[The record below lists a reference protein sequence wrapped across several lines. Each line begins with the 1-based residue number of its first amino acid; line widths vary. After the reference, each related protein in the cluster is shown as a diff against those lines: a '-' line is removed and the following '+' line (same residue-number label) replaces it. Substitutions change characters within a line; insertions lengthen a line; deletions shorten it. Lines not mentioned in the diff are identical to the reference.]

1 MGWGP
6 DPQGGRLLCV
16 PARDRLGW
24 DKEQGPD
31 TLMTALTARPYT
43 AADSVRWA
51 ALALVFGAAMLNYM
65 DRQALA
71 LLKPTLEV
79 QFGWSDGD
87 YAHINSGFQ
96 LATIASMLAV
106 GWFVDRVGLRA
117 GYAIGVGGW
126 SIAQMSHV
134 LVTTVTGFFT
144 TRVALAAFE
153 AVNLP
158 AAVKTVATWFR
169 GDDRS
174 LALGIM
180 NLAPNIGAVATPLAV
195 PLIAVTWGWQAAF
208 IITGLL
214 GFVWLACWFMLP
226 RPQTAAPG
234 VEKASPARNWSL
246 FWQLVLDRRTW
257 AITAGKFFTDFVW
270 VFLLFWGPDI
280 FNKMYGLET
289 VGLSLPVAL
298 VFLMAGAGSLF
309 AGALSSRLLAKGR
322 SFNVARKTP
331 MVLAAVMAMPV
342 FLVIW
347 APNVWVAAGLLGL
360 TLAAHQMFSTSI
372 FGLATD
378 IFPARMTGL
387 VIGIAA
393 TVAGFSGLAMNEY
406 TGFVRDGGGDWAPML
421 ALCAFA
427 KLAAVII
434 VHLLV
439 PNIDRDRERMIAS
452 ETA

>member
-1 MGWGP
+1 
-6 DPQGGRLLCV
+6 
-16 PARDRLGW
+16 
-24 DKEQGPD
+24 
-31 TLMTALTARPYT
+31 MTAIAARPYT
-43 AADSVRWA
+43 AADGARWA

-71 LLKPTLEV
+71 LLKPQLEV

-126 SIAQMSHV
+126 SIAQMTHV

-153 AVNLP
+153 AINLP

-195 PLIAVTWGWQAAF
+195 PIIAVTWGWKAAF
-208 IITGLL
+208 IITGAL

-226 RPQTAAPG
+226 RAAGP
-234 VEKASPARNWSL
+234 VKAPAMAGPERSL
-246 FWQLVLDRRTW
+246 KAFGRLLVDRRAW

-270 VFLLFWGPDI
+270 VFLLFWGPDL

-289 VGLSLPVAL
+289 TGLSLPVAL
-298 VFLMAGAGSLF
+298 VFLMAGVGSLF
-309 AGALSSRLLAKGR
+309 AGTLSSWLLVKGR
-322 SFNVARKTP
+322 SFNLARKTP
-331 MVLAAVMAMPV
+331 MVIAAVLAVPV
-342 FLVIW
+342 FAVAW

-378 IFPARMTGL
+378 VFPSRMTGL
-387 VIGIAA
+387 VIGLAA
-393 TVAGFSGLAMNEY
+393 TLAGFSGLAMNEY
-406 TGFVRDGGGDWAPML
+406 TGWMRDSGSSFAPML
-421 ALCAFA
+421 ALCAGA
-427 KLAAVII
+427 KLIAVVI
-434 VHLLV
+434 VHVLV
-439 PNIDRDRERMIAS
+439 PNIDRDRERMIAA
-452 ETA
+452 EAA

>member
-1 MGWGP
+1 
-6 DPQGGRLLCV
+6 
-16 PARDRLGW
+16 
-24 DKEQGPD
+24 
-31 TLMTALTARPYT
+31 MTAIEARPY
-43 AADSVRWA
+43 AAGDGLRWA

-71 LLKPTLEV
+71 LLKPQLAD
-79 QFGWSDGD
+79 QFGWSDID

-96 LATIASMLAV
+96 MATIASMLAV

-153 AVNLP
+153 AINLP

-195 PLIAVTWGWQAAF
+195 PVIAVAWGWQAAF
-208 IITGLL
+208 IITGAL
-214 GFVWLACWFMLP
+214 GFVWLAFWFMLP
-226 RPQTAAPG
+226 RPAGPMKPLPVG
-234 VEKASPARNWSL
+234 PERNWSA
-246 FWQLVLDRRTW
+246 FWALLGDRRTW
-257 AITAGKFFTDFVW
+257 AITAGKFLTDFVW
-270 VFLLFWGPDI
+270 VFLLFWGPDL

-289 VGLSLPVAL
+289 TGLSLPVAL

-309 AGALSSRLLAKGR
+309 AGTLSSWMLAKGQ
-322 SFNVARKTP
+322 SFNLARKTP
-331 MVLAAVMAMPV
+331 MIIAALMALPV
-342 FLVIW
+342 FAVAW

-378 IFPARMTGL
+378 IFPSRMTGL
-387 VIGIAA
+387 VIGLAA
-393 TVAGFSGLAMNEY
+393 TIAGFSGLAMNEF
-406 TGFVRDGGGDWAPML
+406 TGWTLDTLGTYAPML
-421 ALCAFA
+421 ALCAGA
-427 KLAAVII
+427 KVVAVVI

-439 PNIDRDRERMIAS
+439 PNVDRAREDMIAA
-452 ETA
+452 EAG

>member
-1 MGWGP
+1 
-6 DPQGGRLLCV
+6 
-16 PARDRLGW
+16 
-24 DKEQGPD
+24 
-31 TLMTALTARPYT
+31 MTAIAARPYT
-43 AADSVRWA
+43 AADGARWA

-71 LLKPTLEV
+71 LLKPQLEV
-79 QFGWSDGD
+79 QFGWSDSD

-96 LATIASMLAV
+96 LATIGSMLAV

-117 GYAIGVGGW
+117 GYAVGVGGW
-126 SIAQMSHV
+126 SAAQMSHV

-153 AVNLP
+153 AINLP

-174 LALGIM
+174 MALGIM

-195 PLIAVTWGWQAAF
+195 PLIAVAWGWQAAF
-208 IITGLL
+208 IITGAL
-214 GFVWLACWFMLP
+214 GFVWLAFWFMLP
-226 RPQTAAPG
+226 RAAGPVQAPAMAG
-234 VEKASPARNWSL
+234 PERSFKA
-246 FWQLVLDRRTW
+246 FGQLLLDRRSW

-270 VFLLFWGPDI
+270 VFLLFWGPDL

-298 VFLMAGAGSLF
+298 VFLMAGVGSLF
-309 AGALSSRLLAKGR
+309 AGSLSSWLLVKGR

-331 MVLAAVMAMPV
+331 MVIAAVLAVPV
-342 FLVIW
+342 FAVAW

-378 IFPARMTGL
+378 VFPSRMTGL
-387 VIGIAA
+387 VIGLAA
-393 TVAGFSGLAMNEY
+393 TIAGFSGLAMNEY
-406 TGFVRDGGGDWAPML
+406 TGWMRDNGASFAPML
-421 ALCAFA
+421 ALCAGA
-427 KLAAVII
+427 KIIGVIV

-439 PNIDRDRERMIAS
+439 PNVDRARERMIAA
-452 ETA
+452 EVA

>member
-1 MGWGP
+1 
-6 DPQGGRLLCV
+6 
-16 PARDRLGW
+16 
-24 DKEQGPD
+24 
-31 TLMTALTARPYT
+31 MTAASAKPYVAAPHIAAPYT
-43 AADSVRWA
+43 AADGARWM

-71 LLKPTLEV
+71 LLKPELEAT
-79 QFGWSDGD
+79 FGWSESE

-126 SIAQMSHV
+126 SLAQMTHV

-144 TRVALAAFE
+144 TRVALGVFE

-158 AAVKTVATWFR
+158 AAVKTVGTWFR

-174 LALGIM
+174 FALGVM
-180 NLAPNIGAVATPLAV
+180 NLAPNIGAVATPLLV
-195 PLIAVTWGWQAAF
+195 PVIALAWGWKAAF
-208 IITGLL
+208 IITGAF
-214 GFVWLACWFMLP
+214 GFVWLAFWFLLP
-226 RPQTAAPG
+226 RPVGPVQALPQ
-234 VEKASPARNWSL
+234 SPDRNWKA
-246 FWQLVLDRRTW
+246 FGQLLGDRRLW

-270 VFLLFWGPDI
+270 VFLLFWGPDML
-280 FNKMYGLET
+280 NKMFGLRS
-289 VGLSLPVAL
+289 GPSWPVAL
-298 VFLMAGAGSLF
+298 IFLMAGIGSLF
-309 AGALSSRLLAKGR
+309 AGSLSSWLLAKGR
-322 SFNVARKTP
+322 SFNVARKLP
-331 MVLAAVMAMPV
+331 MLMAAVMAVPA
-342 FLVIW
+342 FAVIW

-360 TLAAHQMFSTSI
+360 TLAAHQMFSTSV

-378 IFPARMTGL
+378 VFPARMTGL

-393 TVAGFSGLAMNEY
+393 TLAGFSGLAMNEY
-406 TGFVRDGGGDWAPML
+406 TGFVRDGGGSWATML

-427 KLAAVII
+427 KIVAVIV

-439 PNIDRDRERMIAS
+439 PNVDRDRERMIAG
-452 ETA
+452 EAA